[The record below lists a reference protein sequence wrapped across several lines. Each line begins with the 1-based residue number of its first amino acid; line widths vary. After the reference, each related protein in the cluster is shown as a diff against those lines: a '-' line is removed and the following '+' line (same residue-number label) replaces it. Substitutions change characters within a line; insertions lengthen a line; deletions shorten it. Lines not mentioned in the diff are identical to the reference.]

1 MKTVPSFPPHDL
13 IDLYLRSGFNQGIKN
28 DRQLSYFA
36 RQLKSTPEIV
46 EQAILDLDGSGFLN
60 GMGLRRLRSIYRRF
74 RDSDADLDELVERP
88 EWKQIGQELC
98 WLCKMGFLDLEGIGE
113 SDAAINPALEGY
125 PKQTFLGRVRY
136 QIREV

>member
-1 MKTVPSFPPHDL
+1 M
-13 IDLYLRSGFNQGIKN
+13 
-28 DRQLSYFA
+28 
-36 RQLKSTPEIV
+36 
-46 EQAILDLDGSGFLN
+46 DLDGSGFLN

-74 RDSDADLDELVERP
+74 RDSNADLDELVERP

-98 WLCKMGFLDLEGIGE
+98 WLCKMGFLDLDGIGE